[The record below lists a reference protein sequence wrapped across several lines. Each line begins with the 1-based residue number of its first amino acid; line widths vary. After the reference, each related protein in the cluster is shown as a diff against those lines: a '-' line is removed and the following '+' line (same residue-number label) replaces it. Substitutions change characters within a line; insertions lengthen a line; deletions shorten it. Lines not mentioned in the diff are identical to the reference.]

1 MMKQSRDF
9 ARVFS
14 ENWNRKLKSVRL
26 LGAVVSLCM
35 LVCAVLCMH
44 SAVPMHQALKTAAAL
59 VIIALGMYQLV
70 DYYYMPVLLRDG
82 GTLIGAVL
90 NTVIGMLLLFSPV
103 EITVSVFAYMFGF
116 LLMIFGVNKITFAN
130 KLHFFGIFD
139 YSKRSYE
146 YTCCCCFSDNPAH
159 IHCDAEY
166 GTCRL
171 LGCGWNHI
179 ACGSGYHE
187 KYEDRGCSG
196 MNGDSRI

>member
-44 SAVPMHQALKTAAAL
+44 SAVL
-59 VIIALGMYQLV
+59 IIALGMYQLV

-139 YSKRSYE
+139 YSWVIASGVMNILAAAVFLIIQLISIVMLNTALAGYLAVGGITLLVEVVTMKNMKIE
-146 YTCCCCFSDNPAH
+146 
-159 IHCDAEY
+159 DAQE
-166 GTCRL
+166 
-171 LGCGWNHI
+171 
-179 ACGSGYHE
+179 
-187 KYEDRGCSG
+187 
-196 MNGDSRI
+196 

>member
-1 MMKQSRDF
+1 MMKRFRDF
-9 ARVFS
+9 ARVFSENS

-139 YSKRSYE
+139 YSWVIASGVLNILAAVFLIIPLISIVMLNTALAGYLAMGGITLLVEVVTMKNMKIE
-146 YTCCCCFSDNPAH
+146 
-159 IHCDAEY
+159 DAQ
-166 GTCRL
+166 
-171 LGCGWNHI
+171 
-179 ACGSGYHE
+179 
-187 KYEDRGCSG
+187 K
-196 MNGDSRI
+196 

>member
-1 MMKQSRDF
+1 MMKRFRDF

-90 NTVIGMLLLFSPV
+90 NTALAGYLAMGGITLLV
-103 EITVSVFAYMFGF
+103 EVVTMKN
-116 LLMIFGVNKITFAN
+116 MKI
-130 KLHFFGIFD
+130 
-139 YSKRSYE
+139 E
-146 YTCCCCFSDNPAH
+146 
-159 IHCDAEY
+159 DAQE
-166 GTCRL
+166 
-171 LGCGWNHI
+171 
-179 ACGSGYHE
+179 
-187 KYEDRGCSG
+187 
-196 MNGDSRI
+196 

>member
-35 LVCAVLCMH
+35 LVCAVLCMQAP
-44 SAVPMHQALKTAAAL
+44 SPMQKALKIAAAL

-139 YSKRSYE
+139 YSWVIASGVMNILAAAVFLIIPLISIVMLNTALAGYLAVGGITLLVEVVTMKNMKIE
-146 YTCCCCFSDNPAH
+146 
-159 IHCDAEY
+159 DAQE
-166 GTCRL
+166 
-171 LGCGWNHI
+171 
-179 ACGSGYHE
+179 
-187 KYEDRGCSG
+187 
-196 MNGDSRI
+196 